1 MSKKAKTF
9 AVIGLGRFGTSVAQ
23 TLCALGHEVLAVDR
37 NESRVAAVADSVTH
51 AMVAD
56 TTDERALKRIGIR
69 NFDCVILSVGD
80 DIRASILSTVLM
92 KEQGAPY
99 VIAKA
104 SDALHAKLLEKTGAD
119 KVVLPE
125 HEAGIRLARSLVSGS
140 IIDYL
145 DLSDKYSI
153 TETRIP
159 EKWAGKTLI
168 DLNVRR
174 NYDVS
179 VIAIRRGEEILVT
192 LDPKAPLQR
201 GDVLVMI
208 GTNAGL
214 SRIGHGDV

>member
-1 MSKKAKTF
+1 MSQKAKTF

-37 NESRVAAVADSVTH
+37 DENRVAAVADSVTH
-51 AMVAD
+51 AIVAD

>member
-37 NESRVAAVADSVTH
+37 DENRVAAVADSVTH

>member
-1 MSKKAKTF
+1 MSQKAKTF

-37 NESRVAAVADSVTH
+37 DENRVAAVADSVTH

>member
-9 AVIGLGRFGTSVAQ
+9 AVIGLGRFGTSVAE

-37 NESRVAAVADSVTH
+37 NESRVAAVADNVTH

-92 KEQGAPY
+92 KEQGAQY
-99 VIAKA
+99 LIAKA
-104 SDALHAKLLEKTGAD
+104 SDALHAKLLQKTGAD
-119 KVVLPE
+119 KVILPE
-125 HEAGIRLARSLVSGS
+125 YEAGVRLARSLVSGS
-140 IIDYL
+140 IVDYL
-145 DLSDKYSI
+145 DLSDTHSI

-168 DLNVRR
+168 ELNVRR

-179 VIAIRRGEEILVT
+179 VIAIRRGEEVLVT
-192 LDPKAPLQR
+192 LDPKAPLES
-201 GDVLVMI
+201 GDILVMV
-208 GTNAGL
+208 GTNEGL
-214 SRIGHGDV
+214 SRIGHGEV

>member
-37 NESRVAAVADSVTH
+37 DENRVAAVADSVTH

-125 HEAGIRLARSLVSGS
+125 YEAGIRLARSLVSGS

>member
-37 NESRVAAVADSVTH
+37 DENRVAAVADSVTH
-51 AMVAD
+51 AIVAD

-145 DLSDKYSI
+145 DLSDKYII

>member
-37 NESRVAAVADSVTH
+37 NENRVAAVADSVTH

-125 HEAGIRLARSLVSGS
+125 YEAGIRLARSLVSGS

-192 LDPKAPLQR
+192 LDPKAPLQQ

-208 GTNAGL
+208 GTNQGL

>member
-1 MSKKAKTF
+1 M
-9 AVIGLGRFGTSVAQ
+9 
-23 TLCALGHEVLAVDR
+23 
-37 NESRVAAVADSVTH
+37 
-51 AMVAD
+51 
-56 TTDERALKRIGIR
+56 
-69 NFDCVILSVGD
+69 GD

>member
-1 MSKKAKTF
+1 MSQKAKTF

>member
-1 MSKKAKTF
+1 MSQKAKTF

-37 NESRVAAVADSVTH
+37 DEARVAAVADSVTH

>member
-9 AVIGLGRFGTSVAQ
+9 AVIGLGRFGTSVAE

-37 NESRVAAVADSVTH
+37 SESRVAAIADSVTH
-51 AMVAD
+51 AIVAD
-56 TTDERALKRIGIR
+56 TTDERALKRLGIR

-92 KEQGAPY
+92 KEQGAQY

-104 SDALHAKLLEKTGAD
+104 SDALHARLLEKTGAD

-125 HEAGIRLARSLVSGS
+125 YEAGVRLARSLVSGS

-168 DLNVRR
+168 ELNVRR

-192 LDPKAPLQR
+192 LDPKAPLES
-201 GDVLVMI
+201 GDILVMI